1 MRLLHC
7 DRHKGE
13 VGLGHSCAFELDGA
27 LFGVSSFKGE
37 GALGTRE
44 QKVFCFLERGDSEIA
59 RDSGKS
65 FQKVFERFSAFEVT
79 EKSLDAF
86 REVREFR
93 QESHDF

>member
-1 MRLLHC
+1 MAHS
-7 DRHKGE
+7 
-13 VGLGHSCAFELDGA
+13 LGFR
-27 LFGVSSFKGE
+27 VSKVR

-44 QKVFCFLERGDSEIA
+44 QKVFCFLESGDSEIA
-59 RDSGKS
+59 RDGRKS